1 MSDRPPVAGV
11 RLRSSG
17 PVLWVESAEPNLQ
30 PGALCLL
37 QTPTGERTARCT
49 VSPPQ
54 LAGEVTPLPG
64 HLVLRTL
71 TPDEAQNHEPARS
84 LRERIEQYLGSTRC
98 EVRVEPDGSR
108 ALLLHAETEKLT
120 EQARRLTAE
129 LGLPVTARTPGGRVP
144 DPDLPPLL
152 ADVCYKEQSAV
163 VERISVYRGEIALRS
178 EHGLQT
184 VTLQDWY
191 LYGCVESD

>member
-49 VSPPQ
+49 VAPRQ
-54 LAGEVTPLPG
+54 LAGEVTPLAG
-64 HLVLRTL
+64 HSILRTL

-84 LRERIEQYLGSTRC
+84 LRVRIEQLLGGSRR

-108 ALLLHAETEKLT
+108 AVLLSPETKKLT

-144 DPDLPPLL
+144 DPDLPSLL
-152 ADVCYKEQSAV
+152 ANVRYKEQSAV
-163 VERISVYRGEIALRS
+163 VEQISVFRGEIALRS